1 MPLLVLVILGV
12 IGFLIASVVVAWIA
26 FNRTRRMEEDLAQLA
41 QRLRVLERL
50 SPSEARSLSARV
62 SDVPRVRAAAVTA
75 APVAVPSLKAL
86 PSAPPA
92 AAPATPILTE
102 PRAAESPPE
111 ASPAVNGPPVSAP
124 VPAPAPAAPHLDLGW
139 VPAPPPATDWA
150 ALESMVGKR
159 WMTWV
164 GALVVFVAGAFFVHY
179 AFTHGLIGPLG
190 RMLLGLAAG
199 VGVAVAGD
207 QALRRDYRAFGQGLI
222 GLGLGLVYA
231 SWYSGYA
238 LGDAPVVGQGT
249 AFVGMIVATALGV
262 GLSLAHGAQPI
273 ALLATLGGLLTPLL
287 VSNDSG
293 NREGLFAYLVV
304 LDLGV
309 VAVAFAKRWRALD
322 QLAFYGTAALV
333 AAWWSGHQAEGR
345 DWATAG
351 WVMIF
356 AAVFL
361 LLPLAFHLRRRG
373 EVGVASLVLVVAN
386 AALAT
391 LGLWV
396 SQGEAHPQACAAL
409 IALLAAGHA
418 VIALAAPR
426 VFVDGGDARTSF
438 AGIAAALAVIAVPIA
453 CGGEAVTWSW
463 AAQAVLLT
471 WIGGR
476 ANDRNLRAMGAAIAV
491 ACGLRTLQVHLPGS
505 YAPVL
510 PLLHLAFLHAA
521 AGPLLL
527 VGLTALARRLVTPE
541 AWEVNLARWGAAA
554 AALWLAGIGSLDIHA
569 HGQAPPAVEDATL
582 VARLAWWYL
591 ALGSA
596 FVIAWWRKPTPLR
609 LAPAVVLALLAALA
623 VLIAYAEPLSPV
635 QPLGTVRFAAGLA
648 LALGA
653 IVWARRS
660 QPPLRWWLLGAGGV
674 WIWALISGETWTAT
688 DAAAGDRTAT
698 LALSIAW
705 IVYAIVL
712 LTVGFVRRWRAVR
725 FAALGMIGL
734 TMLKLVLVDLSHLRE
749 LQRIA
754 SFAITGVVM
763 IAASWAYHRL
773 EKRFGGP

>member
-1 MPLLVLVILGV
+1 MHLLVLVILGV
-12 IGFLIASVVVAWIA
+12 VGFLIASVVVAWIA
-26 FNRTRRMEEDLAQLA
+26 FNRTRRMEADLAQLT
-41 QRLRVLERL
+41 QRLRALERQL
-50 SPSEARSLSARV
+50 PSEARSLSARV
-62 SDVPRVRAAAVTA
+62 SDAPGVRATAV
-75 APVAVPSLKAL
+75 
-86 PSAPPA
+86 
-92 AAPATPILTE
+92 PATPVSVVPAVALPTALPATAPVTSIKAE
-102 PRAAESPPE
+102 PRAPESPPE
-111 ASPAVNGPPVSAP
+111 STPAANGPAA
-124 VPAPAPAAPHLDLGW
+124 PAPAPASPTLDLGW

-150 ALESMVGKR
+150 ALEAMVGKR

-190 RMLLGLAAG
+190 RMLLGLAVG
-199 VGVAVAGD
+199 IGVAVAGD

-287 VSNDSG
+287 VSSGSG
-293 NREGLFAYLVV
+293 NREGLFAYLIV

-333 AAWWSGHQAEGR
+333 AAWWSAHQAAGH

-351 WVMIF
+351 WVLIF

-361 LLPLAFHLRRRG
+361 LLPLAFHFRRRQP
-373 EVGVASLVLVVAN
+373 VAVASLLLVVAN
-386 AALAT
+386 AGLAT

-418 VIALAAPR
+418 AVALAAPR
-426 VFVDGGDARTSF
+426 LFAEAADARTAF

-463 AAQAVLLT
+463 AAQALLLT

-476 ANDRNLRAMGAAIAV
+476 AEDRNLRVMGAVIAV
-491 ACGLRTLQVHLPGS
+491 ACGLRTLQVHLPGNH
-505 YAPVL
+505 APVL
-510 PLLHLAFLHAA
+510 PLLHLAFLHAS

-527 VGLTALARRLVTPE
+527 VGLTALARRLGKPE
-541 AWEVNLARWGAAA
+541 EWEMHLARWGTAV
-554 AALWLAGIGSLDIHA
+554 AALWLAGIGTLDIRA

-591 ALGSA
+591 ALAAA
-596 FVIAWWRKPTPLR
+596 FVIAWWRKPTPPR
-609 LAPAVVLALLAALA
+609 LAPAVVLAILATLA
-623 VLIAYAEPLSPV
+623 VLIAYAKPLSPM
-635 QPLGTVRFAAGLA
+635 QPLGTLRFAAGLA

-660 QPPLRWWLLGAGGV
+660 QPPLRWWLLGAAGV
-674 WIWALISGETWTAT
+674 WIWALISCETWTAT

-705 IVYAIVL
+705 ITYAIVL
-712 LTVGFVRRWRAVR
+712 LTVGFIRRWRAVR

-734 TMLKLVLVDLSHLRE
+734 TMIKLVLVDLSHLRE
-749 LQRIA
+749 LQRIV